1 MGAVYKGLCPFHP
14 DQKTP
19 SLVVDPEK
27 QTWKC
32 FGCQAW
38 GDAIEWVQKT
48 DGLEFPEAAERLS
61 KGPVAAP
68 SHKPPAERTTTYD
81 ITDHKG
87 GLIAQHVRRDH
98 PDGTKTFAWVREG
111 MPSLNGMKPADLPL
125 YGMPHLIA
133 AAPGDPIIVCEGEKA
148 AQSLLDRGI
157 LAMGTV
163 CGAATTP
170 DKKVLM
176 PLLGAA
182 RVYLWPD
189 NDPPGYG
196 HMAGIARVL
205 QDIGQVEIWLVR
217 WPDAPKKG
225 DAADFQGDINLLL
238 ESAERFPSVGGGDDS
253 PITVTDDV
261 AERRIPLMGGNTL
274 RLIADNVRRERTGV
288 HARVTLK
295 LDDLLLGYDTFN
307 LGRSE
312 ERLRLAKAATSQLPD
327 GYQNVANADYVR
339 ARLDAFAM
347 ECWDAIVGSDGNPW
361 SECDDAT
368 ISKKTEF
375 WARPFVLKEGGAIL
389 FASPGAGKS
398 YIAMLMAISVDA
410 GSNQLWPVQQGRVLW
425 INLERPTQSVVR
437 RLGMINRCLGLPTNR
452 RLLMLHKRGYAL
464 ADVLESARNIIKT
477 HHVQCVFLDSISRAG
492 TGDLTENLTAN
503 RTIEMLSHLCPSWFA
518 LAHAPRAD
526 DTHAYGSVHFDA
538 GADLMLLL
546 RRQVIEDDMGIQV
559 TVTKSNDT
567 ARDHSGTY
575 CLTFADDTLVS
586 SRVAEFGEF
595 PELTAGYRPTV
606 EGDITDYL
614 RDATQATAGD
624 IAQAIGRPRT
634 TVASAL
640 RRMDSVVQTQKDG
653 RGQCWGLR
661 STHPDLGVQNAM

>member
-347 ECWDAIVGSDGNPW
+347 GVSDAALGTMRDVQMIGTQRMDRHEQYLVHPLLLARQVNIIYGPGG
-361 SECDDAT
+361 T
-368 ISKKTEF
+368 SKT
-375 WARPFVLKEGGAIL
+375 
-389 FASPGAGKS
+389 
-398 YIAMLMAISVDA
+398 
-410 GSNQLWPVQQGRVLW
+410 
-425 INLERPTQSVVR
+425 T
-437 RLGMINRCLGLPTNR
+437 LGLMLALQAGVNTLWLDYELSQDEVED
-452 RLLMLHKRGYAL
+452 LLCRMKQGMNVSDAMVGYIRCERAL
-464 ADVLESARNIIKT
+464 ADDINEIQRVVHDRGIELIVIDSMGVALGQDPNDAGQVLRFFHAVRNIRATVLIIDHTGKDRQKGMIGSSYKYNCGRNIWET
-477 HHVQCVFLDSISRAG
+477 ISAGSGIGSVTVGIHHRKINSGALQSPIGYQFSYTADSVTPESV
-492 TGDLTENLTAN
+492 
-503 RTIEMLSHLCPSWFA
+503 
-518 LAHAPRAD
+518 APRSIPEILSEMSLTDQIEAELD
-526 DTHAYGSVHFDA
+526 DGPLSSKELSDRLGARLNNVAVTLSRKKNLFVQMGSGKWDLRTRDQ
-538 GADLMLLL
+538 GA
-546 RRQVIEDDMGIQV
+546 
-559 TVTKSNDT
+559 S
-567 ARDHSGTY
+567 
-575 CLTFADDTLVS
+575 
-586 SRVAEFGEF
+586 
-595 PELTAGYRPTV
+595 
-606 EGDITDYL
+606 
-614 RDATQATAGD
+614 
-624 IAQAIGRPRT
+624 
-634 TVASAL
+634 
-640 RRMDSVVQTQKDG
+640 
-653 RGQCWGLR
+653 W
-661 STHPDLGVQNAM
+661 